1 MSANG
6 MLGSRA
12 VDDRPLRIV
21 HRATG
26 PAARRNRPDSA
37 GRGYPG
43 SDDAGRGAPN
53 PEHAHVS
60 NRPANVRRPVY
71 VRMRARVPG
80 VLYLNFLAD
89 YEYAARLAPESFR
102 PDLMTTRAGK
112 TLFTI
117 LLFQLRE
124 GRPVRAPAV
133 LGRFAPDL
141 WQSNWRFY
149 GTLTRLP
156 EGARPGVLFWLT
168 VTDSRCLNLFGRR
181 IGRCFPV
188 RRAHRMEV
196 RREGDELRAFVDPGN
211 GTAPHL
217 SFRGRLTG

>member
-1 MSANG
+1 
-6 MLGSRA
+6 
-12 VDDRPLRIV
+12 
-21 HRATG
+21 
-26 PAARRNRPDSA
+26 
-37 GRGYPG
+37 
-43 SDDAGRGAPN
+43 
-53 PEHAHVS
+53 
-60 NRPANVRRPVY
+60 
-71 VRMRARVPG
+71 MRARVPG

-102 PDLMTTRAGK
+102 PDLMTTHAGK

-124 GRPVRAPAV
+124 GRPVRAPAL

-149 GTLTRLP
+149 GTLTSLP

-188 RRAHRMEV
+188 RRAHRIEV
-196 RREGDELRAFVDPGN
+196 RREGDEVRAFVDPGN

-217 SFRGRLTG
+217 SFRGRLTRTGDVPSPLVASFGSFARGLDPNAAGVRRDAGNAGDRTFPR